1 MYSNVLL
8 RFLSPP
14 SAAGG
19 TTDTRRAVWHAHG
32 GPARPDCAGTDFK
45 FVMACVA
52 FMMAGAEAAAE
63 TQAKDPDN
71 GGAGRRPDA
80 EASPVKDKTS
90 YDVIIIG
97 GGPAGYTAGIYCS
110 RGGYDT
116 LILTGILPGGQLVNT
131 TDVENYP
138 GFRAGI
144 MGPDL
149 MNDMREQ
156 CARMGTTI
164 LDHEVTNV
172 DFRGRP
178 LRVLTGSAEYEAR
191 AIIIATGATPKKL
204 GLEGE
209 QTFGGRGVSYCA
221 TCDGPFFR
229 GQPIAVVGGGD
240 TAIEEATF
248 LTKFGTEVHLI
259 HRRDELRASKAM
271 QDRAFAN
278 EKIVFH
284 WDSEVSDIKGDENKV
299 RQIVVRNRK
308 TGAEDTLDVGALF
321 VAIGHKPNTDLFEG
335 QVELDARKYVV
346 LKGDGQRTSAK
357 GVFAAGD
364 VHDAT
369 YRQAVTAAG
378 FGCMAALDTDE
389 YISGGADA
397 PGNAAN

>member
-1 MYSNVLL
+1 
-8 RFLSPP
+8 
-14 SAAGG
+14 
-19 TTDTRRAVWHAHG
+19 
-32 GPARPDCAGTDFK
+32 
-45 FVMACVA
+45 
-52 FMMAGAEAAAE
+52 MMAGAEAAAE
-63 TQAKDPDN
+63 TQARGPDD
-71 GGAGRRPDA
+71 GGDGAGRRPDA
-80 EASPVKDKTS
+80 GAGPAKDKTS

-110 RGGYDT
+110 RGDYDT
-116 LILTGILPGGQLVNT
+116 LILSGVLPGGQLVNT

-138 GFRAGI
+138 GFKSGI

-149 MNDMREQ
+149 MIEMREQ

-172 DFRGRP
+172 DFRGGP
-178 LRVLTGSAEYEAR
+178 LRVLTSSAEYEAR
-191 AIIIATGATPKKL
+191 AVIIATGATPRKL

-240 TAIEEATF
+240 AAMEEATF

-271 QDRAFAN
+271 QARAFAN
-278 EKIVFH
+278 EKMVFH
-284 WDSEVSDIKGDENKV
+284 WDSEVADIRGDEAKV
-299 RQIVVRNRK
+299 RQIVLRNLK

-321 VAIGHKPNTDLFEG
+321 VAIGHRPNTDLFEG
-335 QVELDARKYVV
+335 QVDLDAKKYVA
-346 LKGDGQRTSAK
+346 LKGGGQRTSAK

-364 VHDAT
+364 VHDAS

-378 FGCMAALDTDE
+378 FGCMAALDVDE
-389 YISGGADA
+389 YLSSGEDGA
-397 PGNAAN
+397 